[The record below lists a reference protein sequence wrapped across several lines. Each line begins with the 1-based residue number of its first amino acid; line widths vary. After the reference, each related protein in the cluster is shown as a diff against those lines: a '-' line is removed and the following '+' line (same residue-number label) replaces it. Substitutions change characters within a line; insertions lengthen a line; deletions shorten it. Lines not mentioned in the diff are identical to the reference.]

1 MLKNYLKIAIRNLLK
16 HKVYSFINLAGLAIG
31 IACCV
36 LIILYVREELSYDR
50 FHKNAGRIYRVGN
63 EGRFGSE
70 IWTSARTS
78 HPLALALVQEFPE
91 VQSAVRFYRLYKP
104 LVRVGEKKFVEPRFF
119 YADSSVFNIFTF
131 PLIKGDPQTALIQPY
146 SLVLSQEMA
155 EKYFGEVDPLG
166 QTLSVAKLGD
176 FQITGVLKNIPENS
190 HLAFDFLASYETLR
204 AQNDP
209 NLMSWGSIVT
219 STYILLR
226 DEHNAVQLETK
237 LPALAAKYH
246 DQSEGATQRLFL
258 NSITDLHL
266 RSEING
272 ELGERGSMATL
283 SILIIVA
290 AFILIIAC
298 INFMNLA
305 TARSLQRGREVGM
318 RKVIGAHR
326 LQLIR
331 QFLSEAILLALGA
344 LALALP
350 LVEFLLPAFNQLV
363 GKNLEVEFAANL
375 STIGALFALGL
386 LVGIFAGSYPA
397 FALSSFKPV
406 AVLKGQTK
414 SRPTGARIR
423 QVLVVAQFAISI
435 VFIVSTM
442 IVGSQLEFFRNKKL
456 GFDKEQILV
465 LPIQDR
471 SVNSRYEAI
480 KHELRQNPNI
490 LSVAAASQVP
500 GAGEGNY
507 YYNVEGIADG
517 LTLPTYFIDHDFIP
531 TLGIELAAG
540 RSFSASFP
548 ADATG
553 AFLINETAAKQFGW
567 DDALGK
573 TVDWDSGTKK
583 GAVIG
588 VIKDFHNQSLHEPI
602 KPMVLQIFPEPLYVG
617 CFVLRIAPHD
627 IAATLAFIKDKWQAF
642 EPQYPFQYS
651 FLDEDFGRLYL
662 NEERLAQIFRYSSTL
677 AILIACLGLLGLAAF
692 AAEQRTKEIGVRKV
706 LGATVSQIVLLLSRD
721 FAKLVGIAFV
731 VATPVAYVAMS
742 RWLQN
747 FAYRAEIG
755 LGAFL
760 LAGLVAL
767 GLACLTVSWQAIKA
781 ALANPVEALRYE

>member
-16 HKVYSFINLAGLAIG
+16 HKAYSFINLAGLAIG

-36 LIILYVREELSYDR
+36 LILVYVNEELSYDR
-50 FHKNAGRIYRVGN
+50 FHENAGRIYRVGN
-63 EGRFGSE
+63 EGQFGSE

-78 HPLALALVQEFPE
+78 HPLAPTLAQEFPE

-104 LVRVGEKKFVEPRFF
+104 LVRVGEKKFVEPCFF

-131 PLIKGDPQTALIQPY
+131 PLIKGDPQTALTQPY

-166 QTLSVAKLGD
+166 QTLPVAKLGD

-204 AQNDP
+204 AQSDP
-209 NLMSWGSIVT
+209 NLASWGSIVT
-219 STYILLR
+219 STYVLLR
-226 DEHNAVQLETK
+226 EGTDPATLEAK
-237 LPALAAKYH
+237 FPGLVAKHQAA
-246 DQSEGATQRLFL
+246 SEGATKRLFL
-258 NSITDLHL
+258 NPVIDLHL

-272 ELGERGSMATL
+272 ELGECGSMATL

-290 AFILIIAC
+290 AFILLIAC

-305 TARSLQRGREVGM
+305 TARSLQRAREVGV

-326 LQLIR
+326 MQLIS
-331 QFLSEAILLALGA
+331 QFLSEAILLSLGA

-350 LVEFLLPAFNQLV
+350 LVELLLPAFNRLV
-363 GKNLEVEFAANL
+363 GKNLDVDFTANL
-375 STIGALFALGL
+375 PTLAALAGLGL
-386 LVGIFAGSYPA
+386 LVGIVSGSYPA

-414 SRPTGARIR
+414 SRPAGARIR
-423 QVLVVAQFAISI
+423 QALVVAQFAVSI

-442 IVGSQLEFFRNKKL
+442 VVSSQLEFFRSKKL
-456 GFDKEQILV
+456 GFDKEQVVV

-471 SVNSRYEAI
+471 SNNAQYEAI
-480 KHELRQNPNI
+480 KNELRQNSNI
-490 LSVAAASQVP
+490 LNVAAASQVP

-507 YYNVEGIADG
+507 YYNVEGISEG

-531 TLGIELAAG
+531 TLVIELAAG
-540 RSFSASFP
+540 RCFSRQFP

-553 AFLINETAAKQFGW
+553 AFMINETAAKQFGW
-567 DDALGK
+567 DEPLGK
-573 TVDWDSGTKK
+573 TIDWDSGTKR
-583 GAVIG
+583 GTVIG
-588 VIKDFHNQSLHEPI
+588 VVKDFHNQSLHEPI
-602 KPMVLQIFPEPLYVG
+602 KPMILHIFPEPIYIG
-617 CFVLRIAPHD
+617 CFVARIAPHD
-627 IAATLAFIKDKWQAF
+627 IPATLAFIKEKWQAF

-731 VATPVAYVAMS
+731 VATPVAYVAMN

-747 FAYRAEIG
+747 FAYRTEISS
-755 LGAFL
+755 GAFL
-760 LAGLVAL
+760 LAGLAAL

-781 ALANPVEALRYE
+781 ALANPSDALRYE

>member
-1 MLKNYLKIAIRNLLK
+1 M
-16 HKVYSFINLAGLAIG
+16 
-31 IACCV
+31 
-36 LIILYVREELSYDR
+36 
-50 FHKNAGRIYRVGN
+50 
-63 EGRFGSE
+63 
-70 IWTSARTS
+70 
-78 HPLALALVQEFPE
+78 
-91 VQSAVRFYRLYKP
+91 
-104 LVRVGEKKFVEPRFF
+104 
-119 YADSSVFNIFTF
+119 
-131 PLIKGDPQTALIQPY
+131 
-146 SLVLSQEMA
+146 
-155 EKYFGEVDPLG
+155 
-166 QTLSVAKLGD
+166 
-176 FQITGVLKNIPENS
+176 
-190 HLAFDFLASYETLR
+190 
-204 AQNDP
+204 
-209 NLMSWGSIVT
+209 
-219 STYILLR
+219 
-226 DEHNAVQLETK
+226 
-237 LPALAAKYH
+237 
-246 DQSEGATQRLFL
+246 
-258 NSITDLHL
+258 
-266 RSEING
+266 
-272 ELGERGSMATL
+272 
-283 SILIIVA
+283 
-290 AFILIIAC
+290 
-298 INFMNLA
+298 
-305 TARSLQRGREVGM
+305 
-318 RKVIGAHR
+318 
-326 LQLIR
+326 
-331 QFLSEAILLALGA
+331 
-344 LALALP
+344 
-350 LVEFLLPAFNQLV
+350 
-363 GKNLEVEFAANL
+363 
-375 STIGALFALGL
+375 
-386 LVGIFAGSYPA
+386 
-397 FALSSFKPV
+397 
-406 AVLKGQTK
+406 
-414 SRPTGARIR
+414 
-423 QVLVVAQFAISI
+423 VAQFAISI

-553 AFLINETAAKQFGW
+553 AFMINETAAKQFGW

-747 FAYRAEIG
+747 FAYRTEISFG
-755 LGAFL
+755 VFL
-760 LAGLVAL
+760 LAGLAAL